1 MRSQTK
7 KNILNF
13 RNRLQDYKYS
23 NRSLYKQIHEKEQL
37 NITQEELNN
46 LFAEKLFT
54 NLINKI
60 KEQNAN
66 LDNTKVIKT
75 KKNFD
80 YRHQAKLLSF

>member
-1 MRSQTK
+1 MNKKSQTK

-13 RNRLQDYKYS
+13 QNRLQNDKYS
-23 NRSLYKQIHEKEQL
+23 QRSLYKQIHEKEQL

-66 LDNTKVIKT
+66 LDNTKVIKN
-75 KKNFD
+75 KK
-80 YRHQAKLLSF
+80 L